1 MLEMLTK
8 CQVYAKKVRIV
19 APERIYEVDFS
30 DEANRDSMIHELR
43 CGITNCQEVIQEFI
57 DKYEAIEPEEER
69 FILLEADKQIISLY
83 DREHKEVI
91 DSLKSSYRESR
102 NFIALYRKQFLQLK
116 QFFFEW
122 KIDGI
127 ESLSNL
133 LVEWSEKIKEI
144 VSLKNSQQSFR
155 NWNDTYR
162 VQQKIVIQL
171 LINEAIDPEVI
182 DKVNKIYKTKS
193 VNKAVDIG
201 CDFLNLE
208 KSEIIKM
215 VKTVVHHTK
224 LK

>member
-1 MLEMLTK
+1 MLSK
-8 CQVYAKKVRIV
+8 CQVYAKKVRII
-19 APERIYEVDFS
+19 APERIYEVDLS
-30 DEANRDSMIHELR
+30 DEVNRDSIIHELR
-43 CGITNCQEVIQEFI
+43 CGITNCQEIIQEFI
-57 DKYEAIEPEEER
+57 KKYETIEPEEER

-91 DSLKSSYRESR
+91 DKLGNSYKESKNFIISYR
-102 NFIALYRKQFLQLK
+102 KHFLEFKRIL
-116 QFFFEW
+116 FEW
-122 KIDGI
+122 NIDGI

-133 LVEWSEKIKEI
+133 LSEWSEKIKEI

-171 LINEAIDPEVI
+171 LIDEKIDPELI
-182 DKVNKIYKTKS
+182 DKINKIYKTKS
-193 VNKAVDIG
+193 VNKAIDVG

-208 KSEIIKM
+208 KSEIIRM